1 MMTIGAKLGATLV
14 VAVAIE
20 ACGGSADQGGGS
32 GGGEPQ
38 GAGQEPSKSKPV
50 ATIDVRETDF
60 KLTPANV
67 TIDKPGEVLFRVS
80 NEGQAPH
87 ALEVEGPEGEVETE
101 QLSPG
106 DSAELTANLSKPGK
120 YVWYCPVGDHKDRGM
135 AGTITVAGG
144 GSGDDKGGRGES
156 EPHDDEGGSGG
167 SRSEPGDDSGGSG
180 GGSSGGGGSY

>member
-38 GAGQEPSKSKPV
+38 GGAGQEPSKSKPV

-60 KLTPANV
+60 TLTPANV
-67 TIDKPGEVLFRVS
+67 AIDKPGEVLFRVS

-87 ALEVEGPEGEVETE
+87 ALEVEGPEGRSRPSSSRPATP
-101 QLSPG
+101 LS
-106 DSAELTANLSKPGK
+106 
-120 YVWYCPVGDHKDRGM
+120 
-135 AGTITVAGG
+135 
-144 GSGDDKGGRGES
+144 
-156 EPHDDEGGSGG
+156 
-167 SRSEPGDDSGGSG
+167 
-180 GGSSGGGGSY
+180 